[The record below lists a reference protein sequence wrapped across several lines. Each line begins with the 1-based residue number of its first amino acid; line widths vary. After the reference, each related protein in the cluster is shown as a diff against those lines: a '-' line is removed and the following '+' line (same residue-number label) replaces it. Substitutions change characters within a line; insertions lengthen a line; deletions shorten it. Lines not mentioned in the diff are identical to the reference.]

1 MKSMFSCAHGGSCAG
16 KCVDCGL
23 LVLRIGLAVIF
34 IYHGW
39 GKLFGGAPGIEG
51 FTGMLTKLSVPLPAL
66 FAWIVSILE
75 FFGGIAVLVGVFV
88 RPIAALL
95 AVNMLVAFLLVK
107 KGLPA
112 GDPDLA
118 LFVISV
124 ALALAGGGAYSL
136 MRGRASEASMAPP
149 TKSTPPGKGA

>member
-1 MKSMFSCAHGGSCAG
+1 MKSMFTCAHGGSCAG

-39 GKLFGGAPGIEG
+39 GKLFGNAPGIGG
-51 FTGMLTKLSVPLPAL
+51 FTGMLTNLSVPLPAF
-66 FAWIVSILE
+66 FAWVVSLLE

-95 AVNMLVAFLLVK
+95 AINMLAAFFLVK

-118 LFVISV
+118 LFAMAV
-124 ALALAGGGAYSL
+124 ALALAGGGAYALTRQHNSEPEAPNKP
-136 MRGRASEASMAPP
+136 RA
-149 TKSTPPGKGA
+149 T

>member
-1 MKSMFSCAHGGSCAG
+1 MKSLFSCAHGGSCAG

-39 GKLFGGAPGIEG
+39 GKLFGGAPGIAG
-51 FTGMLTKLSVPLPAL
+51 FTGMLTTFSVPLPAF
-66 FAWIVSILE
+66 FAWVVSILE
-75 FFGGIAVLVGVFV
+75 FFGGIAVLLGVLV

-95 AVNMLVAFLLVK
+95 AVNMLVAFFLVK

-112 GDPDLA
+112 GDTDVA
-118 LFVISV
+118 LFAVAA
-124 ALALAGGGAYSL
+124 ALALAGGGAFSL
-136 MRGRASEASMAPP
+136 MRGRSSEAPMAPPSKSAPP
-149 TKSTPPGKGA
+149 TKG